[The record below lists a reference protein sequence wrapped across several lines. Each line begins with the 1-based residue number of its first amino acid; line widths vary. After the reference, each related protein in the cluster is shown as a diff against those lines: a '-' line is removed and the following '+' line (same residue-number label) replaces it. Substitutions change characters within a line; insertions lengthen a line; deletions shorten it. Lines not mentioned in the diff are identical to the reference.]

1 LANKTLPQEITLG
14 LQEFIEKAESG
25 QDLKPHVSTKINK
38 PDYPDLMLYDWGIFH
53 FHLGT
58 NPHPKLQGFVEGTD
72 DVLFAIAH
80 SHTARMYL
88 IDIHPHQGGFT
99 NQDLLRIL
107 EENWPEIIEPY
118 ALKRCVGLP
127 DNDSD
132 SNIKRLR
139 EAGLN
144 TILKT
149 HGGRFLQPM
158 GGGFTS
164 AGNSSRIK
172 REIYRIKTEVRQLEE
187 LFIQQRDTIAD
198 DFNREYGKNWDEL
211 EFKVKSFK
219 APVRIE
225 EITTGEMLEI

>member
-1 LANKTLPQEITLG
+1 
-14 LQEFIEKAESG
+14 
-25 QDLKPHVSTKINK
+25 
-38 PDYPDLMLYDWGIFH
+38 
-53 FHLGT
+53 
-58 NPHPKLQGFVEGTD
+58 
-72 DVLFAIAH
+72 
-80 SHTARMYL
+80 MYL
-88 IDIHPHQGGFT
+88 IDIHPHKGGFT

-132 SNIKRLR
+132 SNIKRYR
-139 EAGLN
+139 QAGIN
-144 TILKT
+144 TILQT
-149 HGGRFLQPM
+149 PGGRFLKSM
-158 GGGFTS
+158 GGGITS

-172 REIYRIKTEVRQLEE
+172 TEVDRRKTEVRRHEE
-187 LFIQQRDTIAD
+187 LFIQQGDTIAH

-225 EITTGEMLEI
+225 EITTGEMIEI

>member
-1 LANKTLPQEITLG
+1 MQ
-14 LQEFIEKAESG
+14 QFIEKAESG
-25 QDLKPHVSTKINK
+25 QDLKPHLSTLIDN
-38 PDYPDLMLYDWGIFH
+38 PDYKDLMFYDWGIFH

-58 NPHPKLQGFVEGTD
+58 DSHPKHQGFVARTGD
-72 DVLFAIAH
+72 LLFAIAH

-88 IDIHPHQGGFT
+88 IDIHPHTGGFT
-99 NQDLLRIL
+99 NQALLSIL
-107 EENWPEIIEPY
+107 EENWPEITEPY

-158 GGGFTS
+158 GGGITS

-172 REIYRIKTEVRQLEE
+172 REIYRIKTEVRDLEKA
-187 LFIQQRDTIAD
+187 FIQHRDTIAD
-198 DFNREYGKNWDEL
+198 DFNGEYGKNWDEL
-211 EFKVKSFK
+211 EFKVKSFE